1 MLSRVHLGNSAL
13 IYLKPLQRSNRRGIV
28 MVAEGFGRLQK
39 KKKIVVVKFEMPN
52 CVSTE
57 RTGGLEAH

>member
-1 MLSRVHLGNSAL
+1 
-13 IYLKPLQRSNRRGIV
+13 